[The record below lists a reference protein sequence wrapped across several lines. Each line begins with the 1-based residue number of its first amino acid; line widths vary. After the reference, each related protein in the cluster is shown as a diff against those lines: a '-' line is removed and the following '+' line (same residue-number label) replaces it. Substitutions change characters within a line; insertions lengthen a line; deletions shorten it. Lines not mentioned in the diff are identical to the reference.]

1 VIVRNEG
8 DRQDGEVLVVERFG
22 WFAAPTWQ
30 HTPGTPL
37 RMATMA
43 SPCGVRHLAVR
54 ALDEARIDWTEVFVG
69 GGVMAVGAAV
79 SAGLGVAALAR
90 RVAPAGAVD
99 VSEQYGLPA
108 LPVSEIV
115 LHSRISDGRSRETL
129 RALSATFRG
138 VLER

>member
-1 VIVRNEG
+1 
-8 DRQDGEVLVVERFG
+8 VLVVERFG

-43 SPCGVRHLAVR
+43 APCGVRHLATR
-54 ALDEARIDWTEVFVG
+54 ALDTARIDWTEVFVG

-79 SAGLGVAALAR
+79 SAGLGIAALAH
-90 RVAPAGAVD
+90 RVAPSGTVD

-108 LPVSEIV
+108 LPVSEVV
-115 LHSRISDGRSRETL
+115 LHSRITDSRSRETL

-138 VLER
+138 VLRSPV